1 MFLFSSYLVCPE
13 WFYSLFSTDLSGS
26 EAKIKSVE
34 TFVHD
39 LKVEALFKEETSQ
52 KKDDWVNYC
61 NKMKKTS

>member
-1 MFLFSSYLVCPE
+1 MFLFSSYLLCPE
-13 WFYSLFSTDLSGS
+13 WFSSLFSTDLSRS

-52 KKDDWVNYC
+52 KKDD
-61 NKMKKTS
+61 